1 MRETLMPEM
10 KLRPPKNHAFSSSFP
25 AGTTRK
31 WFLALPALVTIVFFA
46 TPGVEGGR
54 KASPDRAQ
62 AAQQASPN
70 RSETE
75 PRGIKLML
83 KDGTF
88 QRVREYKI
96 EGDRVRYYSLD
107 RSDWEEIPAALVD
120 WTETKKEEAEENQAD
135 ASLVKKAERQ
145 DAESRIMP
153 MTVDASLEV
162 APGIFLPPGE
172 GLWVFNNKAVLP
184 IPPADPIYKTNRKR
198 QIEKILSPV
207 PIVSTRHAV
216 LIQGAHSKLRIQ
228 TGEPEFYMRTT
239 EDSAPDLELVAAE
252 IERSDRKIARL
263 DQLFKTETAS
273 SSHVLLMQRWQIAKG
288 VYRYT
293 LGQTLQPGEYALVE
307 VIPGQSDLD
316 QLSLYVW
323 DFGVDA
329 GSGETAKTK

>member
-1 MRETLMPEM
+1 MPRYFL
-10 KLRPPKNHAFSSSFP
+10 LRRLKPSAYSRISNGARAASFH
-25 AGTTRK
+25 R
-31 WFLALPALVTIVFFA
+31 WALPAAALTLLFA
-46 TPGVEGGR
+46 VPGLAGAREP
-54 KASPDRAQ
+54 SPDRAQ

-70 RSETE
+70 SSATAS
-75 PRGIKLML
+75 RGIKLVL

-88 QRVREYKI
+88 QLVREYKI

-120 WTETKKEEAEENQAD
+120 WGQTKKEEAEENEAD
-135 ASLVKKAERQ
+135 AALVKKAERQ
-145 DAESRIMP
+145 VAESRIMP
-153 MTVDASLEV
+153 MSVDASLEV

-184 IPPADPIYKTNRKR
+184 IAPADPIYKTNKKR
-198 QIEKILSPV
+198 QIEKILSPI
-207 PIVSTRHAV
+207 PIVSTRQAV

-239 EDSAPDLELVAAE
+239 ENAAPDLELVAAE
-252 IERSDRKIARL
+252 IEGSSREIARV

-273 SSHVLLMQRWQIAKG
+273 SSHVLLMQRWQIAKD

-307 VIPGQSDLD
+307 VIQGQTEMDP
-316 QLSLYVW
+316 LSVYVW